1 MKLTAYIGDDG
12 AIYFRGRPEYI
23 DGQDGRPLGESF
35 DRVGPGEELAGRTF
49 EEWHQFLKARGGA
62 ARLKV

>member
-1 MKLTAYIGDDG
+1 VKLTAYIGDDG
-12 AIYFRGRPEYI
+12 AIYFRTRSEVMGGQEGRA
-23 DGQDGRPLGESF
+23 LGESF

-49 EEWHQFLKARGGA
+49 EEWHQFLKARGGV